1 MLRDLV
7 FEFGAFEWLDDVRRD
22 TVLSALGE
30 VGSGGCRCKHDY
42 RQISGLRCSA
52 DDLEHLKAAELGH
65 YKIEEHQIRPLGLDD
80 PQRVLAV
87 YRLDQCA
94 SKRLKC
100 NADQSSDEC
109 VVIGDKYRF
118 VLHRG
123 YVHPQ
128 RTGFSEAPLQIVIP
142 PWSLDSCRLPL
153 LEFMGRK
160 IDVWCRG
167 KGVCVEINFDRA
179 GVRWGQEVESKEA
192 ERREG
197 MHVRALMSQA
207 DEGFIA
213 LDDGARVRIFNESA
227 EALLG
232 VARSE
237 AKQRT
242 LLELGLSEL
251 HQAASDVLECGDA
264 VSIVLETGNRVL
276 SCRATAF
283 CDRKGGGVAIVV
295 RDDTELVMQHERSVA
310 ILEGIHDG
318 LVVFA
323 PDGRVTYINPAAC
336 EILGVTHE
344 DTVGICTSMRKLLG
358 LESACSQDTNAFP
371 LTEPGADLIGGGGF
385 EEVELSEP
393 VHRILAVRTNA
404 VTDRSGKYLGC
415 VSTLSDVTAEREIAV
430 MKNEFVSMVSHELRT
445 PLTSIKGY
453 VDLILEDAAGSINE
467 TQREFLEIVQENSDR
482 LVSLINDL
490 LDISR
495 IESGRVHLKVE
506 PLEMPEVARGVL
518 DTFRTVADKG
528 RVTLEM
534 SASEG
539 LGRAAGDRD
548 RVGQV
553 LMNLV
558 SNAIKYSPGG
568 GSVRVSFSTLDGKVL
583 TEVTDT
589 GIGISE
595 EDQKNLFTKFFRVDS
610 TLTREIGGTGLGLS
624 ICKSVVELLGGEI
637 GMHSAEGQG
646 STFWFTLPV
655 ATVDLV
661 RVPSIEGPA
670 SAAGVVL
677 VVDSNPEIAEL
688 ICTFL
693 SNRGYHTCKAFS
705 AEDAVR
711 MAQEIRPS
719 LITLDVVLE
728 DTDGFGL
735 LERLK
740 EDDFCSRIPVLVV
753 SVSCD
758 EGRSLRLGADDYIEK
773 PIDAKQLIQIADA
786 LVGQVASPVV
796 LVVDDDRS
804 IVSVLAETL
813 KRRGFAVLSAYDGAE
828 AMAAVKKRSPD
839 LVLLDL
845 MMPVMDGYEVIA
857 ALKGA
862 EETSEIPIVVM
873 TAHRIDQL
881 KIDLVEMASDR
892 LAKPI
897 LPEQLAE
904 KVEALLLNRSV

>member
-1 MLRDLV
+1 MNS
-7 FEFGAFEWLDDVRRD
+7 EKIERRD
-22 TVLSALGE
+22 
-30 VGSGGCRCKHDY
+30 
-42 RQISGLRCSA
+42 
-52 DDLEHLKAAELGH
+52 
-65 YKIEEHQIRPLGLDD
+65 
-80 PQRVLAV
+80 
-87 YRLDQCA
+87 
-94 SKRLKC
+94 
-100 NADQSSDEC
+100 
-109 VVIGDKYRF
+109 
-118 VLHRG
+118 
-123 YVHPQ
+123 
-128 RTGFSEAPLQIVIP
+128 
-142 PWSLDSCRLPL
+142 
-153 LEFMGRK
+153 
-160 IDVWCRG
+160 
-167 KGVCVEINFDRA
+167 
-179 GVRWGQEVESKEA
+179 
-192 ERREG
+192 G
-197 MHVRALMSQA
+197 MHVRALMAQA

-213 LDDGARVRIFNESA
+213 LDDEGRVRIFNESA
-227 EALLG
+227 EVLFG
-232 VARSE
+232 IVRSE
-237 AKQRT
+237 AKQHT
-242 LLELGLSEL
+242 LLELGLPVL
-251 HQAASDVLECGDA
+251 HQAVSDVLKSGDDLSM
-264 VSIVLETGNRVL
+264 VQETKDRVL
-276 SCRATAF
+276 SCKVTAF
-283 CDRKGGGVAIVV
+283 CDRKGGGVTIVV

-318 LVVFA
+318 LIVFA

-344 DTVGICTSMRKLLG
+344 DTVGSCTSLRELLG
-358 LESACSQDTNAFP
+358 LESACSQDTGASP
-371 LTEPGADLIGGGGF
+371 LPEPCADLIGGGGF

-453 VDLILEDAAGSINE
+453 VDLILEGTAGSVNE
-467 TQREFLEIVQENSDR
+467 IQRDFLEIVQENSDR

-506 PLEMPEVARGVL
+506 PLDMPEIARGVL
-518 DTFRTVADKG
+518 DTFRTVADKS
-528 RVTLEM
+528 RLTLEM
-534 SASEG
+534 DTPEE

-568 GSVRVSFSTLDGKVL
+568 GSVRVSFSALEGKVL
-583 TEVTDT
+583 TEVVDT

-595 EDQKNLFTKFFRVDS
+595 ENQKKLFTKFFRVDS

-637 GMHSAEGQG
+637 GMRSAEGEG
-646 STFWFTLPV
+646 STFWFTLPM
-655 ATVDLV
+655 ATADLV

-693 SNRGYHTCKAFS
+693 SNRGYHTCKALS
-705 AEDAVR
+705 ADEAVR
-711 MAQEIRPS
+711 MTQEIRPS

-728 DTDGFGL
+728 DTDGFDL

-740 EDDFCSRIPVLVV
+740 EDDFCSKIPVLVV

-773 PIDAKQLIQIADA
+773 PIDAKRLIQVADA

-804 IVSVLAETL
+804 IVGVLGETL

-828 AMAAVKKRSPD
+828 AMAAVKKRRPD

-857 ALKGA
+857 ALKGTP
-862 EETSEIPIVVM
+862 ETSEIPIVVM

-881 KIDLVEMASDR
+881 KIDLVEMASER
-892 LAKPI
+892 LTKPI

-904 KVEALLLNRSV
+904 KVEALLLRKTV